1 MNKSSNFSTFFENV
15 AFVRNITFFTSYTK
29 SNTLPVG
36 VTMGITKSTVRVGQK
51 PPKEAIQ
58 EARRAAKKPI
68 KYTKDAPRSTPEA
81 LAEFAALRAAQKKK
95 DVRPVVALRIQP
107 EVLEKYKSLGRGYSG
122 IMADVLR
129 FAVDNPEILKMI
141 RV

>member
-1 MNKSSNFSTFFENV
+1 
-15 AFVRNITFFTSYTK
+15 
-29 SNTLPVG
+29 
-36 VTMGITKSTVRVGQK
+36 MGITKSTVRVGQK

-58 EARRAAKKPI
+58 EARSAAKKPI
-68 KYTKDAPRSTPEA
+68 NYTKDAPRSTPEA

-95 DVRPVVALRIQP
+95 DVRPVVALRIPP

-122 IMADVLR
+122 IMADVLK
-129 FAVDNPEILKMI
+129 FAVDNPEILRMI